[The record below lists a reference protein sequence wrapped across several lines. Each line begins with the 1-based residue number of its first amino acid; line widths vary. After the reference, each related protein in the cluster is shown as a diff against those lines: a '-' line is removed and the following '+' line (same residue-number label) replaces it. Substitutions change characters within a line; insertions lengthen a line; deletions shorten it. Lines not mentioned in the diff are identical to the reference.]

1 MGGGNNETIRAWV
14 VSLCYCKKQ
23 RDEAITQRVKTEFL
37 IKKIFSK
44 KFSFYAYFS

>member
-23 RDEAITQRVKTEFL
+23 RDEAIPPKGRIEFL